1 MRASQRGRRVRMRPR
16 YHISPEHGFLN
27 DPNGLTQFRG
37 KYHVFYQWLPDVVP
51 QGNKQWRHCISD
63 DLVHWTDEGSTLQ
76 PKEWYE
82 KNGCYSGSGIAT
94 EDAYFLFYTGNVRDA
109 EGGRETYQCV
119 AVSDD
124 GKSFRK
130 KGPLIY
136 LPDGYT
142 AHFRDPKVWKKNN
155 SWWMVVG
162 AQTKELKGNV
172 AIFESNDLKKWD
184 YRGNLLDTSMDW
196 GYMCECPDVMDIE
209 QQFLVVSCQKET
221 GCKGIVFSGRMDYAE
236 AKFQLQDEGNLLDEG
251 FDFYAPQSFV
261 DESGRCILIGW
272 LGAGELEYQMS
283 QPTVEEGWLHALTIP
298 RELFIQNGKL
308 HQRPVKEF
316 ERIRRHERVIEAEG
330 YTFIDQETWSV
341 ELLAEQLSS
350 QKISFNFGNVL
361 KIYFDNNNLLIQR
374 KHWNMK
380 GYDEVQVEIS
390 ELENIQV
397 FLDQSTAEIFVNNGE
412 KVFTFKAFFTD
423 EKGIEIESEQTIL

>member
-1 MRASQRGRRVRMRPR
+1 M
-16 YHISPEHGFLN
+16 L
-27 DPNGLTQFRG
+27 
-37 KYHVFYQWLPDVVP
+37 K
-51 QGNKQWRHCISD
+51 
-63 DLVHWTDEGSTLQ
+63 
-76 PKEWYE
+76 
-82 KNGCYSGSGIAT
+82 
-94 EDAYFLFYTGNVRDA
+94 
-109 EGGRETYQCV
+109 GGGETYQCV

-124 GKSFRK
+124 GKSFQK
-130 KGPLIY
+130 EGPVIY

-251 FDFYAPQSFV
+251 LDFYAPQSFA

>member
-1 MRASQRGRRVRMRPR
+1 MLKG
-16 YHISPEHGFLN
+16 
-27 DPNGLTQFRG
+27 
-37 KYHVFYQWLPDVVP
+37 
-51 QGNKQWRHCISD
+51 
-63 DLVHWTDEGSTLQ
+63 
-76 PKEWYE
+76 
-82 KNGCYSGSGIAT
+82 
-94 EDAYFLFYTGNVRDA
+94 
-109 EGGRETYQCV
+109 GGRETYQCV

-124 GKSFRK
+124 GKSFQK
-130 KGPLIY
+130 EGPVIY

-251 FDFYAPQSFV
+251 LDFYAPQSFV